1 MDRISDSGSDDWGST
16 PHGRTKSRT
25 AIMAV
30 RLFLCRGKEHRV
42 QARSAVLAH
51 RVTAKCRRSATITSF
66 HKTFSNKFEC
76 FSLTLHYL
84 CNVKRIF
91 VYIMCFVMAFGVAA
105 KKKQTI
111 EPGYSWQV
119 SGPLGLRTPST
130 IDTLYQ
136 GYHRQFVP
144 AMTTDAYATTGNFG
158 CAGVDEIFFNREE
171 WSEFQ
176 FEDVL
181 SHWLHNADNQRYYN
195 TRVPMTLLGYSWGGG
210 RNSGQDRLKGEFSGN
225 VNKRLQFGAQ
235 LDYLYSKGG
244 YDRQALK
251 NFGWGFSSSYI
262 GDRYD
267 MHAMFFSYNSL
278 NHENGGITDDLYI
291 SDPAQLQGG
300 DSKIDA
306 KAIPVNLSSAFS
318 RVKGWEV
325 YMNHRY
331 KVGYWQEETVNDT
344 TKRRTYVPVSS
355 FIWTMDY
362 KTNTHKFKNQSAAD
376 DAKYF
381 ANNYL

>member
-1 MDRISDSGSDDWGST
+1 
-16 PHGRTKSRT
+16 
-25 AIMAV
+25 
-30 RLFLCRGKEHRV
+30 
-42 QARSAVLAH
+42 
-51 RVTAKCRRSATITSF
+51 
-66 HKTFSNKFEC
+66 
-76 FSLTLHYL
+76 
-84 CNVKRIF
+84 
-91 VYIMCFVMAFGVAA
+91 MAFGVAA

-181 SHWLHNADNQRYYN
+181 SHWLHSADNQRYYN

-251 NFGWGFSSSYI
+251 KFRLGFLVI
-262 GDRYD
+262 
-267 MHAMFFSYNSL
+267 
-278 NHENGGITDDLYI
+278 
-291 SDPAQLQGG
+291 
-300 DSKIDA
+300 
-306 KAIPVNLSSAFS
+306 
-318 RVKGWEV
+318 V
-325 YMNHRY
+325 Y
-331 KVGYWQEETVNDT
+331 
-344 TKRRTYVPVSS
+344 RRP
-355 FIWTMDY
+355 I
-362 KTNTHKFKNQSAAD
+362 
-376 DAKYF
+376 
-381 ANNYL
+381 